1 MSRYEDGPRAL
12 GESLRAL
19 AGRYKKVDLLV
30 IDEIR
35 DRWVDVVGEVLAQRC
50 VPLLVRDG
58 VLVIE
63 VPSGA
68 FAQRL
73 RSEESRILEGL
84 KELGERAP
92 KGLRITVKTTS

>member
-1 MSRYEDGPRAL
+1 MSRDEDGPRAL

-19 AGRYKKVDLLV
+19 AARYKKVDLLV

-35 DRWVDVVGEVLAQRC
+35 DRWAELVGDVLAQRC
-50 VPLLVRDG
+50 TPVLVRDG
-58 VLVIE
+58 VLVVQ

-73 RSEESRILEGL
+73 RSEEAHIVEGL
-84 KELGERAP
+84 KVLGDRAP
-92 KGLRITVKTTS
+92 KALRITVKST

>member
-19 AGRYKKVDLLV
+19 ASRYKKVDLFI

-35 DRWVDVVGEVLAQRC
+35 DRWELIVGDALASRC
-50 VPLLVRDG
+50 TPTLVRDG
-58 VLVIE
+58 VLVVE

-68 FAQRL
+68 FAERL
-73 RSEESRILEGL
+73 RSEESHIVTALS
-84 KELGERAP
+84 ELGERAP
-92 KGLRITVKTTS
+92 TGLRITVKTPS